1 MKIYTKDGICYNLSM
16 RTLIRLAIAFV
27 NFVLWALVGV
37 ALCVMCSCTRVQYVP
52 VETTKL
58 DSVRV
63 VDVQR
68 DSVYVYDSVY
78 VREVHD
84 TIFITK
90 WHTEYKEALRVDTF
104 EVFRTDSIQNI
115 IEVER
120 DFTPWESICFSLGR
134 VMLTIGAFVLVYKLY
149 ILFRKL
155 RK

>member
-1 MKIYTKDGICYNLSM
+1 MKVIKRCV
-16 RTLIRLAIAFV
+16 F
-27 NFVLWALVGV
+27 ALVF
-37 ALCVMCSCTRVQYVP
+37 ALVLLTSSCARVQYVP
-52 VETTKL
+52 VESIKT

-68 DSVYVYDSVY
+68 DSIFIQDSVI
-78 VREVHD
+78 VREKAD
-84 TIFITK
+84 TIYVTR
-90 WHTEYKEALRVDTF
+90 WRTEYREALRVDTF

-149 ILFRKL
+149 ILFLKL

>member
-1 MKIYTKDGICYNLSM
+1 M
-16 RTLIRLAIAFV
+16 RNLIRLAIAFI
-27 NFVLWALVGV
+27 NFVLWALAGV
-37 ALCVMCSCTRVQYVP
+37 ALCVMCSCARVQYVP
-52 VETTKL
+52 VETIKT

-68 DSVYVYDSVY
+68 DSIYVQDSVI
-78 VREVHD
+78 VREKAD
-84 TIFITK
+84 TIFVTR
-90 WHTEYKEALRVDTF
+90 WRTEYREALRVDT
-104 EVFRTDSIQNI
+104 VQIVRTDSIQNI

-134 VMLTIGAFVLVYKLY
+134 VMLTIGAFILIYKLY